1 MPKSTP
7 ETNIR
12 FFRSGGHKH
21 DGVSSS
27 LIDFSKY
34 SIFDFNTDVS
44 LNNTDSAREST
55 RTNNQNRFNQY
66 IANFIS
72 TQILAPAGIVL
83 LENSVQGRHIGADEI
98 TAIQIAA
105 NTITANEIAVG
116 TITADKLAINVVQV
130 GQTISSNSFVA
141 NVSGWQIR
149 SDGSAEFNN
158 NVTVRGRIEASS
170 GNFTGNINVGSS
182 STITNANI
190 NTTTITGG
198 VISGGSININNNT
211 FSVAA
216 NGLLTATNAIITG
229 NITAGSASTIS
240 GSGVTGGTISGTS
253 ININNNTF
261 TVASNGLLT
270 ATNAIITGNITAGSG
285 TTISNGAI
293 TNGAIT
299 GGTLTIGTAPNVF
312 KVASNGA
319 HWSGNATFGTSAP
332 FRVTAGGDLY
342 AQAGQIGGWT
352 LSNTSI
358 SGGSTTL
365 YSNGRI
371 DAGNTIIYANGYLSG
386 TGANFVNTAVT
397 SGGAAGFGVTT
408 AGVVSIVNGA
418 IAGLSISSEQLS
430 QGALTLKDALLVYS
444 GIAGTLISG
453 STLSLKY
460 NGAIVGQLEG
470 FYDATYG
477 NTISVNT
484 RQFAI
489 SNLSKFDL
497 AATGSANLNIYFS
510 SNIGSG
516 SGTTVVRQTSGK
528 IVQTSSKRVLK
539 ENISPI
545 NIASE
550 LIKKFN
556 PVTYNWRTHSLSS
569 DVEKYFNALNTQYG
583 FIVEEVEAVDT
594 GLVHYDYNLPHIEGQ
609 EMDLTDARNFSPSMY
624 DANGILSITVS
635 ALKEVLER
643 LEALENR

>member
-1 MPKSTP
+1 MTASTP

-158 NVTVRGRIEASS
+158 NVTIRGRIEASS
-170 GNFTGNINVGSS
+170 GNFTGNITAGSG
-182 STITNANI
+182 STISGNGV
-190 NTTTITGG
+190 TGG
-198 VISGGSININNNT
+198 TISGTSININSGT

-216 NGLLTATNAIITG
+216 NGLLTANNAIITG

-253 ININNNTF
+253 LSIGSANT
-261 TVASNGLLT
+261 
-270 ATNAIITGNITAGSG
+270 I
-285 TTISNGAI
+285 
-293 TNGAIT
+293 
-299 GGTLTIGTAPNVF
+299 F

-319 HWSGNATFGTSAP
+319 HWSGHADFGSAN
-332 FRVTAGGDLY
+332 FAVTAGGTMT
-342 AQAGQIGGWT
+342 AKAGSIGGWT
-352 LSNTSI
+352 LDDTSL
-358 SGGSTTL
+358 SGGDTTL
-365 YSNGRI
+365 YSNGYI
-371 DAGNTIIYANGYLSG
+371 DA
-386 TGANFVNTAVT
+386 TGANFVNTAIA
-397 SGGAAGFGVTT
+397 SGGAGGFGVTT

-418 IAGLSISSEQLS
+418 IAGLSISSTQLS
-430 QGALTLKDALLVYS
+430 QGALTLKDSLLVYA

-453 STLSLKY
+453 STMSLKY
-460 NGAIVGQLEG
+460 NGAVVGTMQG
-470 FYDATYG
+470 FDDATYG

-489 SNLSKFDL
+489 SDLSKFDL
-497 AATGSANLNIYFS
+497 IATGSANLNIYFS

-516 SGTTVVRQTSGK
+516 SGTTVVRQTSGR
-528 IVQTSSKRVLK
+528 IVQSSSRRVLK

-594 GLVHYDYNLPHIEGQ
+594 GLVHYDYNLPRIEGQ

>member
-1 MPKSTP
+1 MTASTP

-83 LENSVQGRHIGADEI
+83 AENSVQGRHIGADEI

-116 TITADKLAINVVQV
+116 TITANEIAANTITADKLAINVVQV
-130 GQTISSNSFVA
+130 GQTISSTGYVA
-141 NVSGWQIR
+141 GSTGWQIR
-149 SDGSAEFNN
+149 SNGSAEFNN
-158 NVTVRGRIEASS
+158 NVTI
-170 GNFTGNINVGSS
+170 TGNITAGSGSS
-182 STITNANI
+182 ISGSGV
-190 NTTTITGG
+190 TGG
-198 VISGGSININNNT
+198 TISGTSININSGT

-253 ININNNTF
+253 LSIGSVNT
-261 TVASNGLLT
+261 
-270 ATNAIITGNITAGSG
+270 I
-285 TTISNGAI
+285 
-293 TNGAIT
+293 
-299 GGTLTIGTAPNVF
+299 F

-319 HWSGNATFGTSAP
+319 HWSGHADFGSAN
-332 FRVTAGGDLY
+332 FAVTAGGTMT
-342 AQAGQIGGWT
+342 AKAGSIGGWT
-352 LSNTSI
+352 LDDTSL

-365 YSNGRI
+365 YSNGYI
-371 DAGNTIIYANGYLSG
+371 NA
-386 TGANFVNTAVT
+386 TGANFVNTAIA

-408 AGVVSIVNGA
+408 AGVVAIVNGA
-418 IAGLSISSEQLS
+418 IAGLSISSTQLS
-430 QGALTLKDALLVYS
+430 QGALTLKDSLLVYAGS
-444 GIAGTLISG
+444 AGTLISG
-453 STLSLKY
+453 STISLKY
-460 NGAIVGQLEG
+460 NAAVVGTMQGFDDAI
-470 FYDATYG
+470 YG

-489 SNLSKFDL
+489 SDLSKFDL

-516 SGTTVVRQTSGK
+516 SGTTVVRQSSGR
-528 IVQTSSKRVLK
+528 IVQSSSRRVLK